1 VTQEELSN
9 NEPLTLVVN
18 DDEDRALVGTFLD
31 TVYLEW
37 ADRETPRLGGETP
50 RHMMSTPAG
59 RAQVAVLIDEM
70 ERTDLGLLRTGVAA
84 FDYNKLRAHVG
95 LC

>member
-1 VTQEELSN
+1 MT
-9 NEPLTLVVN
+9 
-18 DDEDRALVGTFLD
+18 
-31 TVYLEW
+31 
-37 ADRETPRLGGETP
+37 
-50 RHMMSTPAG
+50 TPAG
-59 RAQVAVLIDEM
+59 RIQVATLIDEM